1 MGNDRTRR
9 SRLRMGAPE
18 RAARNRGVPPF
29 DVAPII
35 PVLRSHPFND
45 PDWLFEPRYDGFR
58 GLVYLA
64 DGTCL
69 IRSKRGSAFKRFASL
84 SEALP
89 RELNVKN
96 AILDGEVLALD
107 KAGQPHFTDL
117 LTGPTALAYAS
128 FDLLW
133 LNGRDLRN
141 LPLTKRKAELAKLNP
156 APSAQVFK
164 VITVDERGWDLFEAV
179 QRTDFE
185 GIVAKRKGDPYAAGI
200 TWFKVK
206 NPGYTGRRTRRPV
219 QPTAK
224 VRP

>member
-9 SRLRMGAPE
+9 SRLQRRAPE

-35 PVLRSHPFND
+35 RVLRSHPFND
-45 PDWLFEPRYDGFR
+45 PDWLFEPKYDGFR

-64 DGTCL
+64 AGTCL
-69 IRSKRGSAFKRFASL
+69 IRSKRGTTFKRFASL
-84 SEALP
+84 CEALP
-89 RELNVKN
+89 REIDVNN

-107 KAGQPHFTDL
+107 KTGQPQFTDL
-117 LTGPTALAYAS
+117 LTGPRALAYAA

-141 LPLTKRKAELAKLNP
+141 LPLTKRKAELAKLIP

-164 VITVDERGWDLFEAV
+164 VMTVDERGWDLFEAV

-185 GIVAKRKGDPYAAGI
+185 GIVAKRKSDLYAPG
-200 TWFKVK
+200 TVWFKVK
-206 NPGYTGRRTRRPV
+206 NPRYSQAPGRGDLFNRPRRS
-219 QPTAK
+219 
-224 VRP
+224 